1 MSFVERRDVYRPAA
15 GEAPFNLDET
25 FFSRTDNRGVIVAG
39 NYVFSRVSNY
49 SFEELIGAPHKI
61 VRHPDMPKGLFY
73 LMWKQLEDGQAIGA
87 YVDNKAKDG
96 LNYWV
101 YAVTLPY
108 RDGYISV
115 RIKPT
120 SKFLDAIKV
129 IYAKARK
136 AETEDGIPPKESAA
150 LILKEIE
157 GLGFPDYR
165 IFSGVALT
173 TELQAR
179 KRNSRITSAAS
190 EIEALGEL
198 IVAADELQ
206 KETVTLSEEFSVIG
220 SVANNMRVVAS
231 RLEPSGGAISTL
243 SQNYWSMSEEMSAW
257 FQEFVFGKESE
268 FMKIRN
274 TLVECQFLICTSQI
288 LNEAASQFDLERRH
302 LGVFDIDA
310 EKSEMNDLARHYK
323 KESARQLAKIA
334 DDTQKITKAI
344 SVMRRYALGLSST
357 RVMCN
362 IESVR
367 VPSGMKHL
375 NSITRQLEG
384 FQKTAEKHLMRVE
397 DLSCQIQIKI
407 EMMT

>member
-15 GEAPFNLDET
+15 GEAPFLHDEI
-25 FFSRTDNRGVIVAG
+25 FFSRTDTRGVIIAG

-49 SFEELIGAPHKI
+49 YFEELIGAPHKI

-73 LMWKQLEDGQAIGA
+73 LMWNQLERGQAIGA
-87 YVDNKAKDG
+87 YVNNKAKDG

-101 YAVTLPY
+101 YAVALPY
-108 RDGYISV
+108 REGYISV

-120 SKFLDAIKV
+120 SKFLDAIKL
-129 IYAKARK
+129 IYSKARK
-136 AETEDGIPPKESAA
+136 AETEDGISPKESAD

-157 GLGFPDYR
+157 GLGFPDYQ

-179 KRNSRITSAAS
+179 KINSGITSAS

-220 SVANNMRVVAS
+220 SVSNNMRVVAS

-243 SQNYWSMSEEMSAW
+243 SQNYWSMSEEMSTW

-288 LNEAASQFDLERRH
+288 LNEAATQFDRERRQ
-302 LGVFDIDA
+302 LGTFDIDA
-310 EKSEMNDLARHYK
+310 EKSQMNDLALHYK
-323 KESARQLAKIA
+323 KESARQMAKIA

-375 NSITRQLEG
+375 NSITRQLES
-384 FQKTAEKHLMRVE
+384 FQKTVEKHLMRVE